1 MTTATRRAASPL
13 PHPPTRL
20 AAHGHER
27 LDPWYW
33 LRQRDNPAVIAYLRA
48 ENAHADAV
56 MAHTRPLQE
65 RLFAEIKGRIKQT
78 DTSVPY
84 RIKQHL
90 YYTRVEDGLQYP
102 IHCRRRIVGTGEG
115 AEETLLDVNALARG
129 HDYYAVN
136 VRDVSPGEDVL
147 AFAEDTRGD
156 RVHTI
161 RFKQLGTGAM
171 LDDALPNASGYLA
184 WANDNRT
191 LFYATVQPTTLRSH
205 RIYRHLLGTDPAED
219 ALIYEE
225 PDEQFSVG
233 VSKTKSEAYLLIGI
247 FQTVTSEFHYLA
259 ADDPAPPP
267 RLFLARRHGHEY
279 DVEHH
284 GGHFYVRTNDAAQN
298 FRLMR
303 APVADTARERWEEV
317 IPHRPDVLLEGIEV
331 FNDYLVTQERHRGLM
346 RLRIHP
352 WSGAEPHEI
361 SFAEPAY
368 VAYVAE
374 NEEMDTAVLRYGYTS
389 LTTPHSVYDYD
400 MAARA
405 ATLLRRDEVLGDFA
419 PERYRTER
427 IEARSADGVAVPM
440 SLVYRADARR
450 AGGNP
455 LLLYG
460 YGAYGISTDPVF
472 SAARLSLLD
481 RGFVFAIAHVRGG
494 EDLGRPWYDGGRL
507 LNKKNTFVDYIAYA
521 EHLVREGY
529 ADPARV
535 FGTGGS
541 AGGLLM
547 GAVVN
552 MRPELFCGIIAHVP
566 FVDVVTTMLD
576 DSLPLTTGEYDEWGD
591 PRQRPYHDYILS
603 YSPYDNVQPKAYPHL
618 LVTTGLYDSQVQ
630 YWEPAKWVAR
640 LRGVRTNDAR
650 LLLRTSMVAGH
661 QGPSGRYRT
670 YREIALDY
678 AFLLDLAGVL
688 P

>member
-1 MTTATRRAASPL
+1 MTASTSRGPA
-13 PHPPTRL
+13 PPTRL
-20 AAHGHER
+20 AAHGRER
-27 LDPWYW
+27 IDPWYW

-78 DTSVPY
+78 DTSVPF
-84 RIKQHL
+84 RIKRHL
-90 YYTRVEDGLQYP
+90 YYTRLEDGLQYP
-102 IHCRRRIVGTGEG
+102 IHCRRAAGPVEG
-115 AEETLLDVNALARG
+115 AEQVLLDVNQLARG

-136 VRDVSPGEDVL
+136 VRDVCPGEDVL

-161 RFKQLGTGAM
+161 RFKQLATGAM
-171 LDDALPNASGYLA
+171 LEDELPGASGYLA
-184 WANDNRT
+184 WASDSRA
-191 LFYATVQPTTLRSH
+191 LFYATVQPTTLRSY
-205 RIYRHLLGTDPAED
+205 RVYRHVLGADPASD

-225 PDEQFSVG
+225 ADEQFSVG
-233 VSKTKSEAYLLIGI
+233 VTLSKSEAYLLIGS
-247 FQTVTSEFHYLA
+247 FQTVTSEFRYLEA
-259 ADDPAPPP
+259 GDPAAPP

-279 DVEHH
+279 DVEHC
-284 GGHFYVRTNDAAQN
+284 GDHFYIRTNDAAQN

-303 APVADTARERWEEV
+303 TPVHDTARARWEEV

-331 FNDYLVTQERHRGLM
+331 FRDYLVSQERHRGLM
-346 RLRIHP
+346 RLTVRP
-352 WSGAEPHEI
+352 WSGAAPHEI
-361 SFAEPAY
+361 AFAEPAY

-389 LTTPHSVYDYD
+389 LTTPLSVYDYD
-400 MAARA
+400 MAARTT
-405 ATLLRRDEVLGDFA
+405 TLLKRDEVLGDFA

-427 IEARSADGVAVPM
+427 IFARAADGVEVPI
-440 SLVYRADARR
+440 SLVYRSDARR

-472 SAARLSLLD
+472 SAARVSLLD
-481 RGFVFAIAHVRGG
+481 RGFVYAIAHVRGG

-507 LNKKNTFVDYIAYA
+507 LNKKNTFLDYVACA
-521 EHLVREGY
+521 EHLVQTGY
-529 ADPARV
+529 ADRERV

-552 MRPELFCGIIAHVP
+552 MRPDLFCGIIAHVP

-576 DSLPLTTGEYDEWGD
+576 DTLPLTTGEYDEWGD
-591 PRQRPYHDYILS
+591 PRQRQYHDYILS
-603 YSPYDNVQPKAYPHL
+603 YSPYDNVEPKAYPHL

-630 YWEPAKWVAR
+630 YWEPAKWVAL
-640 LRGVRTNDAR
+640 LRSVRTNDAR

-678 AFLLDLAGVL
+678 AFLLDLAGIAR
-688 P
+688 

>member
-1 MTTATRRAASPL
+1 MTTPTTRWSA
-13 PHPPTRL
+13 PPTRL
-20 AAHGHER
+20 AAHGRER
-27 LDPWYW
+27 VDPWYW
-33 LRQRDNPAVIAYLRA
+33 LRQRGNPQVVKYLAA

-56 MAHTRPLQE
+56 LAHTRPLQE
-65 RLFAEIKGRIKQT
+65 RLFAEIKGRIRQT

-84 RIKQHL
+84 RIKGHV

-102 IHCRRRIVGTGEG
+102 IHCRRATGPAEG
-115 AEETLLDVNALARG
+115 AEQVLLDVNALARG

-136 VRDVSPGEDVL
+136 VRSVSPGEDIL

-161 RFKQLGTGAM
+161 RFKQLSTGA
-171 LDDALPNASGYLA
+171 LLEDELPGGSGALA

-191 LFYATVQPTTLRSH
+191 LFYATVQPATLRSC
-205 RIYRHLLGTDPAED
+205 RIYRHVLGSDPADD
-219 ALIYEE
+219 ALVYEE
-225 PDEQFSVG
+225 ADEQFSVA
-233 VSKTKSEAYLLIGI
+233 VTKTKSEAYLLIGS
-247 FQTVTSEFHYLA
+247 FQTMTSEYRCLD
-259 ADDPAPPP
+259 ADEPEAPP

-279 DVEHH
+279 DVAHH
-284 GGHFYVRTNDAAQN
+284 GGHFYVRSNDGARN
-298 FRLMR
+298 FRLLR
-303 APVADTARERWEEV
+303 TPVDDTARERWEEV
-317 IPHRPDVLLEGIEV
+317 LPHRPDVLLESVEV
-331 FNDYLVTQERHRGLM
+331 FRDYLVTQERRRGLT
-346 RLRIHP
+346 RLVVRP
-352 WSGAEPHEI
+352 WDGEGAHEI
-361 SFAEPAY
+361 AFDEPAY

-389 LTTPHSVYDYD
+389 LTTPPSVYDYD
-400 MAARA
+400 MAARTT
-405 ATLLRRDEVLGDFA
+405 TLLKREAVLGDFA

-427 IEARSADGVAVPM
+427 ISARSADGVEVPI
-440 SLVYRADARR
+440 SLVYRPDARR
-450 AGGNP
+450 EGGNP

-481 RGFVFAIAHVRGG
+481 RGFVYAIAHVRGG
-494 EDLGRPWYDGGRL
+494 EDLGRPWYEGGRL
-507 LNKKNTFVDYIAYA
+507 LNKKNSFLDYIACA
-521 EHLVREGY
+521 EHLVRSGY
-529 ADPARV
+529 ADPGRV

-547 GAVVN
+547 GAVMN

-576 DSLPLTTGEYDEWGD
+576 DTLPLTTGEYDEWGD
-591 PRQRPYHDYILS
+591 PRRREYHDYILS
-603 YSPYDNVQPKAYPHL
+603 YSPYDNVEPKAYPHL

-640 LRGVRTNDAR
+640 LRSLRTNHVR

-678 AFLLDLAGVL
+678 AFLLDLAGMGA
-688 P
+688 

>member
-1 MTTATRRAASPL
+1 MTTPTTRWSA
-13 PHPPTRL
+13 PPTRL
-20 AAHGHER
+20 AAHGRER
-27 LDPWYW
+27 VDPWYW
-33 LRQRDNPAVIAYLRA
+33 LRQRGNPQVVKYLAA

-56 MAHTRPLQE
+56 LAHTRPLQE
-65 RLFAEIKGRIKQT
+65 RLFAEIKGRIRQT

-84 RIKQHL
+84 RIKGHV

-102 IHCRRRIVGTGEG
+102 IHCRRATGPAEG
-115 AEETLLDVNALARG
+115 AEQVLLDVNALARG

-136 VRDVSPGEDVL
+136 VRSVSPGEDIL

-161 RFKQLGTGAM
+161 RFKQLSTGA
-171 LDDALPNASGYLA
+171 LLEDELPGGSGALA

-191 LFYATVQPTTLRSH
+191 LFYATVQPATLRSC
-205 RIYRHLLGTDPAED
+205 RIYRHVLGSDPADD
-219 ALIYEE
+219 ALVYEE
-225 PDEQFSVG
+225 ADEQFSVA
-233 VSKTKSEAYLLIGI
+233 VTKTKSEAYLLIGS
-247 FQTVTSEFHYLA
+247 FQTMTSEYRCLD
-259 ADDPAPPP
+259 ADEPQAPP

-279 DVEHH
+279 DVAHH
-284 GGHFYVRTNDAAQN
+284 GGHFYVRSNDGARN
-298 FRLMR
+298 FRLLR
-303 APVADTARERWEEV
+303 TPVDDTARERWEEV
-317 IPHRPDVLLEGIEV
+317 LPHRPDVLLESVEV
-331 FNDYLVTQERHRGLM
+331 FRDYLVTQERRRGLT
-346 RLRIHP
+346 RLVVRP
-352 WSGAEPHEI
+352 WDGEGAHEI
-361 SFAEPAY
+361 AFDEPAY

-389 LTTPHSVYDYD
+389 LTTPPSVYDYD
-400 MAARA
+400 MAARTT
-405 ATLLRRDEVLGDFA
+405 TLLKREAVLGDFA

-427 IEARSADGVAVPM
+427 ISARSADGVEVPI
-440 SLVYRADARR
+440 SLVYRPDARR
-450 AGGNP
+450 EGGNP

-481 RGFVFAIAHVRGG
+481 RGFVYAIAHVRGG
-494 EDLGRPWYDGGRL
+494 EDLGRPWYEGGRL
-507 LNKKNTFVDYIAYA
+507 LNKKNSFLDYIACA
-521 EHLVREGY
+521 EHLVRSGY
-529 ADPARV
+529 ADPGRV

-547 GAVVN
+547 GAVMN

-576 DSLPLTTGEYDEWGD
+576 DTLPLTTGEYDEWGD
-591 PRQRPYHDYILS
+591 PRRREYHDYILS
-603 YSPYDNVQPKAYPHL
+603 YSPYDNVEPKAYPHL

-640 LRGVRTNDAR
+640 LRSLRTNHVR

-678 AFLLDLAGVL
+678 AFLLDLAGMGA
-688 P
+688 

>member
-1 MTTATRRAASPL
+1 MTTATHRTAAPSTR
-13 PHPPTRL
+13 PPTRL
-20 AAHGHER
+20 AAHGQER

-33 LRQRDNPAVIAYLRA
+33 LRQRSNPEVIKYLRA
-48 ENAHADAV
+48 ENAYADAM

-84 RIKQHL
+84 RIKRHL

-102 IHCRRRIVGTGEG
+102 IHCRRAAPPAPG
-115 AEETLLDVNALARG
+115 AEEILLDVNELARG

-136 VRDVSPGEDVL
+136 ARDVSPGGDVL
-147 AFAEDTRGD
+147 AYAEDTRGD

-161 RFKQLGTGAM
+161 RFKSLSTGELLA
-171 LDDALPNASGYLA
+171 DALPGASGYLA

-191 LFYATVQPTTLRSH
+191 LLYAVVQPTTLRSH
-205 RIYRHLLGTDPAED
+205 RVYRHVLGTDPAGD
-219 ALIYEE
+219 VLLYEE
-225 PDEQFSVG
+225 SDEQFSVG
-233 VSKTKSEAYLLIGI
+233 VSKTKSEAYLLIGT
-247 FQTVTSEFHYLA
+247 FQTVTSEFRYLDAGTPEA
-259 ADDPAPPP
+259 AP

-284 GGHFYVRTNDAAQN
+284 GGHFYIRTNDAARN

-303 APVADTARERWEEV
+303 TPLDDTARERWEEV
-317 IPHRPDVLLEGIEV
+317 IPHRRDALLEGIEV
-331 FNDYLVTQERHRGLM
+331 FRDYLVTQERDRGLT
-346 RLRIHP
+346 RIVIRP
-352 WSGAEPHEI
+352 WNGAGVHEI
-361 SFAEPAY
+361 PFDKPAY

-374 NEEMDTAVLRYGYTS
+374 NEEMDTPVLRYGYTS
-389 LTTPHSVYDYD
+389 LTTPPSVYDHD
-400 MAARA
+400 MATRQT
-405 ATLLRRDEVLGDFA
+405 TLLKRDEVLGDFA

-427 IEARSADGVAVPM
+427 VFAHSGDGVEVPV

-460 YGAYGISTDPVF
+460 YGAYGISTDPIF

-481 RGFVFAIAHVRGG
+481 RGFVYAIAHVRGG

-507 LNKKNTFVDYIAYA
+507 LNKKNTFLDYIACA
-521 EHLVREGY
+521 EHLVRAGY
-529 ADPARV
+529 ADGARV

-541 AGGLLM
+541 AGGLLV
-547 GAVVN
+547 GAVAN
-552 MRPELFCGIIAHVP
+552 MRPELFRGIVAHVP

-576 DSLPLTTGEYDEWGD
+576 DTLPLTTGEYDEWGD
-591 PRQRPYHDYILS
+591 PRQRQHHDYILS
-603 YSPYDNVQPKAYPHL
+603 YSPYDNVEAKAYPHL

-640 LRGVRTNDAR
+640 LRATRTNDAL

-661 QGPSGRYRT
+661 QGPSGRYRA

-678 AFLLDLAGVL
+678 AFLLDLAGVAG
-688 P
+688 